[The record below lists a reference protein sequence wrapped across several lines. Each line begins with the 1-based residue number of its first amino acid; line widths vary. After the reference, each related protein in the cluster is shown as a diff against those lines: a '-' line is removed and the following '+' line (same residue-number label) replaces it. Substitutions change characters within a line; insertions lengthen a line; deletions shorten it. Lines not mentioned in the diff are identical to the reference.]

1 MKEDVETIRIDGE
14 VVVVVVVILGGD
26 VFEVVV
32 VCILFLKQK

>member
-26 VFEVVV
+26 VFKVVV